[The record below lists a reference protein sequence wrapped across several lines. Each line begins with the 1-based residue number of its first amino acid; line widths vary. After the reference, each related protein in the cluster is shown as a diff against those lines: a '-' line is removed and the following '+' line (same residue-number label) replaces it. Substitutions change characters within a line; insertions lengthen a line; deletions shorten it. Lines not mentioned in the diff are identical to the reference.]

1 MTFVEQYEARPF
13 MIRHFVFFSA
23 QSSQLDVVF
32 EGLKILE
39 KIPHADLVEV
49 WLNEK
54 LDKNSKEVDVVIYA
68 EFSSGEASN
77 PFKSDLCTKSRVNVC
92 DPIVTPICRR
102 HTSSSDYY
110 STVIHTGQW
119 SDGFSIA
126 RNV

>member
-1 MTFVEQYEARPF
+1 

-23 QSSQLDVVF
+23 QEGQLEVVL

-49 WLNEK
+49 RLNEK
-54 LDKNSKEVDVVIYA
+54 LDQLSNEIDVVVYA
-68 EFSSGEASN
+68 EFPRMMRSQHSKRIPCIKNQLNA
-77 PFKSDLCTKSRVNVC
+77 C
-92 DPIVTPICRR
+92 DPIVNYDLSPTRAPRS
-102 HTSSSDYY
+102 HY

-126 RNV
+126 RSV